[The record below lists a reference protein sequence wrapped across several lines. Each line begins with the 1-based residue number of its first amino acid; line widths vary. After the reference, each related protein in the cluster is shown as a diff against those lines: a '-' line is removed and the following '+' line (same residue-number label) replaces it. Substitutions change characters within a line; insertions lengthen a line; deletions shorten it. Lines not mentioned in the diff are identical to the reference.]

1 MCPTRPLDRALCLL
15 VVLALAIVLPGPASG
30 AERAKVV
37 SVRCD
42 KGETIGQALDAH
54 DGPLTIEVVGTCDE
68 HVAIDRNDV
77 GLVAG
82 GPGAGIHGPDPA
94 TNTVMVTGDRF
105 VLDGLGVTGGRNAV
119 VVSGGGRAQLRNCR
133 VQAAGGGIV
142 GGIGILFV
150 QGASG
155 TVDACEA
162 TGNPV
167 DGIMIDGAIAI
178 ITNSRFTSNG
188 RNGVFVFGGS
198 TARIGLTST
207 FVAAPNT
214 ISNNGGNGIHVTQG
228 AMALIFGNTISGN
241 GMNPASPVGR
251 FGVILFQSRADL
263 VGRNTITGNFGS
275 GLFMIASTAF
285 VGDPGFGL
293 PFDNLIRGNSTAAP
307 SQGVLVGTG
316 STVTLRNA
324 TVDANNG
331 AGVALSERS
340 TAVIASTTVT
350 GNTANGLQ
358 LIHGSAVVF
367 RPLAPLSVVSGNTP
381 FDLKCFDGESSI
393 TGPVAGSPT
402 SDGGCTDF

>member
-1 MCPTRPLDRALCLL
+1 MISIRPLDRVLCLL
-15 VVLALAIVLPGPASG
+15 VVLMLAIVLPSTAGG
-30 AERAKVV
+30 AAPTKVV
-37 SVRCD
+37 TVRCD
-42 KGETIGQALDAH
+42 KGETIGHVLEAH
-54 DGPLTIEVVGTCDE
+54 DGPLTIQVVGTCDE

-77 GLVAG
+77 GLITG
-82 GPGAGIHGPDPA
+82 GSGAGIHGPDPA

-105 VLDGLGVTGGRNAV
+105 VLDGLSVTGGRNAV

-133 VQAAGGGIV
+133 VQAAGSGIV
-142 GGIGILFV
+142 GGIGILFF

-167 DGIMIDGAIAI
+167 DGMMIDGATAI

-198 TARIGLTST
+198 TARIGLTSA
-207 FVAAPNT
+207 FGPAPNV
-214 ISNNGGNGIHVTQG
+214 ISDNGGNGIHITQG
-228 AMALIFGNTISGN
+228 AIALVFGNTISGN
-241 GMNPASPVGR
+241 GTNPASPVGR
-251 FGVILFQSRADL
+251 FGVIVFQSRADL

-350 GNTANGLQ
+350 GNTANGVQ
-358 LIHGSAVVF
+358 LIQGSGAIF
-367 RPLAPLSVVSGNTP
+367 RPLLPLSVLTGNTA
-381 FDLKCFDGESSI
+381 S
-393 TGPVAGSPT
+393 T
-402 SDGGCTDF
+402 